1 MNPKNLFLR
10 KFGTDPA
17 DAEGHGTGL
26 KKSLGALDL
35 TLLGIGA
42 IIGAGLFSS
51 IKEMIVGRFDAS
63 GAVVMLGAGPAVMLS
78 FVLTAIA
85 CGFAALCYA
94 EISAMVPAS
103 GSAYSYS
110 YAAFGEL
117 IAWIIG
123 WDLIIE
129 YAIGNVYVAQSWG
142 DYFQSFLL
150 GVNEHWTLPIWL
162 TKDLQTAAA
171 AVHGALQVVSDAAA
185 TAAAKVDAQATLA
198 LWHSAP
204 RLGSFVLSV
213 NLPAFTITVA
223 LTVLLW
229 IGVRESA
236 RANAIMVFLKLGLVV
251 TFIALGT
258 WTLIRGGENHW
269 HPFAP
274 NGVKGIWQGAA
285 LGFFSYIGFDAVSTA
300 GEETRNPQKDL
311 PRGLIGSLLIC
322 TVLYVLVAAVLTGV
336 VRYSDF
342 SSNDPLAYA
351 MKVMGYGNIATLFAF
366 GAMVAMTAVLLVFQ
380 FGQTRIFMVM
390 SRDGLLPP
398 VFSRIHPKF
407 QTPHVSTWVTGLL
420 VACLCS
426 ILTPDQAIGLTNIG
440 TLFAFI
446 LVSIGVIVLRRRHPD
461 TPRPFKVPLYPL
473 TPILSALACLGLICG
488 LEHSNWIRLLIWLQL
503 GFVVYAWY
511 GVKHSRLRRKESGGA
526 PVLSAPLGVA
536 FVGWALVAAALYLD
550 VRIVVDG
557 TPKVEGDVLRTELFT
572 AFYGLRTLALEV
584 IGLGLLL
591 GLPWSRIGYWLLPP
605 IVLVLSG
612 VVGRTESWNFV
623 GACAAVFVLLG
634 VVLTRPSARE
644 WLAAPR

>member
-1 MNPKNLFLR
+1 MNPNSLFLR
-10 KFGTDPA
+10 KFTTEPA
-17 DAEGHGTGL
+17 EAEGHGTGL
-26 KKSLGALDL
+26 KRSLGALDL

-51 IKEMIVGRFDAS
+51 IKEMIVGRFDAH
-63 GAVVMLGAGPAVMLS
+63 GAVVMLGAGPAVMVS
-78 FVLTAIA
+78 FALTALA

-94 EISAMVPAS
+94 EISAMCPAS

-117 IAWIIG
+117 VAWIIG
-123 WDLIIE
+123 WDLIVE

-150 GVNEHWTLPIWL
+150 GVNEQWSLPVWL
-162 TKDLQTAAA
+162 TKDLQSAAA
-171 AVHGALQVVSDAAA
+171 AVSGAAHVLGDAAA
-185 TAAAKVDAQATLA
+185 SAAAQADAQATLDRWA
-198 LWHSAP
+198 SAP
-204 RLGSFVLSV
+204 RLGDWVVSV
-213 NLPAFTITVA
+213 NLPAFGITLLLTI
-223 LTVLLW
+223 LLW

-236 RANAIMVFLKLGLVV
+236 RANAIMVFLKLGLVL

-258 WTLIRGGENHW
+258 WTLVRGGENHW

-274 NGVKGIWQGAA
+274 NGMKGIWQGAA

-311 PRGLIGSLLIC
+311 PRGLLWSLLIC

-342 SSNDPLAYA
+342 STNDPLAFA

-398 VFSRIHPKF
+398 VFCRIHPKH
-407 QTPHVSTWVTGLL
+407 QTPHVSTWVTGML
-420 VACLCS
+420 VAVLCS
-426 ILTPDQAIGLTNIG
+426 VLTPDQAIGLTNIG

-446 LVSIGVIVLRRRHPD
+446 LVSIGVIVLRKRNPD
-461 TPRPFKVPLYPL
+461 APRPFKVPLYPL
-473 TPILSALACLGLICG
+473 TPILSALACLALILG
-488 LEHSNWIRLLIWLQL
+488 LEHSNWIRLLVWLQL

-511 GVKHSRLRRKESGGA
+511 GFKNSRLRRESSAAPLPRA
-526 PVLSAPLGVA
+526 PVLIQV
-536 FVGWALVAAALYLD
+536 VGWALVAAALWLD
-550 VRIVVDG
+550 VEIVRVG
-557 TPKVEGDVLRTELFT
+557 TPVVPDSVLKTELFT
-572 AFYGLRTLALEV
+572 GFYGVRAVALEIAGLAL
-584 IGLGLLL
+584 ILGRPWARTWYVVV
-591 GLPWSRIGYWLLPP
+591 LPLILVTSGWLDPAQ
-605 IVLVLSG
+605 
-612 VVGRTESWNFV
+612 TWNFV
-623 GACAAVFVLLG
+623 MWCALVAGVFGVAILKAKAWERVLN
-634 VVLTRPSARE
+634 
-644 WLAAPR
+644 